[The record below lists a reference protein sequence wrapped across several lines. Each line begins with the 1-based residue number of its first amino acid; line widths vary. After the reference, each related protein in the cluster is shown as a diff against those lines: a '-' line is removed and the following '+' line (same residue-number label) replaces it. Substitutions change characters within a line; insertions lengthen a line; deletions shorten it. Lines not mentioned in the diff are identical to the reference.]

1 MLGQMSEGKLAL
13 ARGRL
18 SDGGRSSE
26 MHQWR
31 ELGFSK
37 EREGESQTEL
47 WPQTE
52 TDERWEARNACSH
65 NLTENPDKFFHQCIK
80 ETLHVDTWSC
90 GNRYFVQRS
99 SFSNRSRSSSPLI
112 IVIRLVVTIHL
123 VPLSCMYTYVCV
135 SIVKTDYMT
144 HLEVRVNENVGSCWV
159 RPRSV

>member
-1 MLGQMSEGKLAL
+1 MLEQMSKGKLAS

-18 SDGGRSSE
+18 SDRGRISE

-52 TDERWEARNACSH
+52 TNEQWEASNACSH
-65 NLTENPDKFFHQCIK
+65 TNWKPWQVLPPMHQG
-80 ETLHVDTWSC
+80 DSSC
-90 GNRYFVQRS
+90 WYLIMWYRYFAQRS
-99 SFSNRSRSSSPLI
+99 SFSNRSHSSSPLI
-112 IVIRLVVTIHL
+112 IVIHLVVTIHL
-123 VPLSCMYTYVCV
+123 VPISCMYTCVCV
-135 SIVKTDYMT
+135 SIVKTDYKT
-144 HLEVRVNENVGSCWV
+144 HLEVWVNENVGSCWV